1 MNVDRKIVGKRLKH
15 IRERKHLKQNYV
27 AKKLG
32 VHNSTLNK
40 YESGER
46 EPDLE
51 TLHKLAEIYEVSTD
65 YLLGRTDYPQGI
77 DLTNKSE
84 EEKNK
89 IYEQFVIEK
98 ADEPIKFRGKELT
111 PEQLEYLNKALN
123 IINELP
129 PEKIKHIM
137 KATDLAMEAFKIA
150 EKEKKKEKGET

>member
-1 MNVDRKIVGKRLKH
+1 MNVDKKIVGKRLKY

-84 EEKNK
+84 EEKRR
-89 IYEQFVIEK
+89 IYEQFVIRD
-98 ADEPIKFRGKELT
+98 ADKPIKYKGKELN
-111 PEQLEYLNKALN
+111 PEQLEYLNKALS

-129 PEKIKHIM
+129 PEQIRHIL
-137 KATDLAMEAFKIA
+137 KATDLAVEAFKIA
-150 EKEKKKEKGET
+150 EGNKEEGKKDS